1 MRQYI
6 LFVCFFPLA
15 FNFEKKKSFADFLNR
30 VYQIAFQK
38 NLTYL
43 SKMRLL
49 KNALLYARSCYSP
62 VFVLIL
68 YIFRFSLFGW
78 FFSFSRCFG
87 GWVFLEKVL
96 KKTTRQIKEFWVMD
110 TWLNSNE
117 ENHRN
122 FCAVGIEISHQAVK
136 LSNISLKNFTL
147 WQKRT

>member
-49 KNALLYARSCYSP
+49 KNALLYARSLLFANFCTHPIHFSI
-62 VFVLIL
+62 FSFRLI
-68 YIFRFSLFGW
+68 
-78 FFSFSRCFG
+78 FSFSRCFG

-122 FCAVGIEISHQAVK
+122 FCAVGIEISHKALK